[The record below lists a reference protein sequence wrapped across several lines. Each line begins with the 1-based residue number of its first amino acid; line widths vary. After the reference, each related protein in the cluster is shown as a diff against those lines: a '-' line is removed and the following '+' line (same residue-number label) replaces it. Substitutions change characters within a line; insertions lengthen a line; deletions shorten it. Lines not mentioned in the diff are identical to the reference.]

1 MKQKNVNRLLL
12 GFVKLT
18 GYLPAMLFFKPRVIY
33 VDKSVQSKTLPKPC
47 ILVSNHQSL
56 MDFVLYLCLF
66 VRRTIRFQMAEVL
79 FEKSKLFARFLF
91 ALCGIYVNRNQQN
104 MEMMATCIRILDRNG
119 TIGVFPQGRLPV
131 NGKPFP
137 FKPGVIYL
145 ALQSNAPIVPIYTN
159 GNYGLRKRAT
169 VVIGKPIYIKDWCKT
184 QNPGEQEIKALT
196 LQLQN
201 EVMSMKEQVV
211 SGD

>member
-79 FEKSKLFARFLF
+79 FEKGKLFARFLF
-91 ALCGIYVNRNQQN
+91 ALGGIYVNRNQQN
-104 MEMMATCIRILDRNG
+104 MEMMATCIRILDQNG

-145 ALQSNAPIVPIYTN
+145 ALQSNAPIVPVYTN

-184 QNPGEQEIKALT
+184 QNPGEQEIEALT